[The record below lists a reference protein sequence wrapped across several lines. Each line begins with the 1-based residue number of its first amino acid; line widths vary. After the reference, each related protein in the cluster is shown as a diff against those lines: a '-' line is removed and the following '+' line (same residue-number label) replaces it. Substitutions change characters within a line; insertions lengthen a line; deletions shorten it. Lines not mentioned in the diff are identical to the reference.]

1 MGCHQENP
9 ECGKSYRTYGNSLTD
24 KTQRT
29 KKKKRK
35 KKKRNQLIKGMET
48 HINQMYCFNSAVPV

>member
-9 ECGKSYRTYGNSLTD
+9 ECGKSYRTYGNSLTY

-35 KKKRNQLIKGMET
+35 KKKRKLAI
-48 HINQMYCFNSAVPV
+48 